1 MAIDAFVVCLAV
13 GTQPELRG
21 RRPAFRLSFHFG
33 LFQFLMPIMGWLAG
47 STLEP
52 LIGDFDHWVAF
63 ALLAIVGGRM
73 IHASR
78 QKDEMSIGDPSRGWT
93 LVVLSIAVS
102 IDALAV
108 GLSLGLVGISVGYPA
123 LWIGLVTAAL
133 SLLGLRIGNTAGQRL
148 GKTVG
153 FIGGLV
159 LIGVGLRIVL
169 DHLML

>member
-1 MAIDAFVVCLAV
+1 MAVDAFVVCLSV

-21 RRPAFRLSFHFG
+21 PRPAFRLSFHFG
-33 LFQFLMPIMGWLAG
+33 LFQFLMPILGWLTG
-47 STLEP
+47 STIEP
-52 LIGDFDHWVAF
+52 LIRNIDHWVAF

-78 QKDEMSIGDPSRGWT
+78 QNEEAPMGDASRGWI

-123 LWIGLVTAAL
+123 LFIGLITAAL
-133 SLLGLRIGNTAGQRL
+133 SLIGLRIGSTAGRRL
-148 GKTVG
+148 GKPVE

-159 LIGVGLRIVL
+159 LIGIGVRIVI